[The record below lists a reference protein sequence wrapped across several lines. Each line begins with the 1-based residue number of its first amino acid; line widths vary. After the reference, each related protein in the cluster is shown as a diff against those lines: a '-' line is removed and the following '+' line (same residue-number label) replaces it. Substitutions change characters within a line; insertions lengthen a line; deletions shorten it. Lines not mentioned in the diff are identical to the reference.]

1 MHVARLSLRV
11 SRSPLLI
18 LRSFHSL
25 RNGVVNGESH
35 GENEGNGKD
44 IIVTRILLLLH
55 YIKEYTTLYLL
66 ISIIS

>member
-44 IIVTRILLLLH
+44 IIV
-55 YIKEYTTLYLL
+55 YI
-66 ISIIS
+66 S